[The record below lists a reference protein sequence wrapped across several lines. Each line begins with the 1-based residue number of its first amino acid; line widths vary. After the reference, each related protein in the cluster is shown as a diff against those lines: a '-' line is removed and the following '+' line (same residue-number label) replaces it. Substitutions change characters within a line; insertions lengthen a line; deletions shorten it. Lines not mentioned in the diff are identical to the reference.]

1 MVEANVLH
9 QNRRCHLAETII
21 QLEIATVKLAVN
33 NLLLKMPNAD
43 MSSKNIFHFSHF
55 GRYGFI

>member
-21 QLEIATVKLAVN
+21 QLEIATVKLA
-33 NLLLKMPNAD
+33 LGLFDAE
-43 MSSKNIFHFSHF
+43 SS
-55 GRYGFI
+55 GRK

>member
-21 QLEIATVKLAVN
+21 QLEIATVKVKLA
-33 NLLLKMPNAD
+33 LGLFDAE
-43 MSSKNIFHFSHF
+43 SS
-55 GRYGFI
+55 GRK